1 MNGRTRVAAHGG
13 IATIAASSA
22 LGSVYDGYG
31 WLWPIIGAV
40 AVVVVMSELV
50 RWSPLPSAF
59 GPLLAAGGLLVYL
72 TAVYAGAAAWWH
84 LVPNDAALQVLGD
97 TARDGFADI
106 RKLGTPVPTR
116 DGLVLITTVGI
127 AMVALVVD
135 LLAVT
140 MRKAALAGLPLLS
153 IFALCTSLASD
164 GAGWVPFSIGTAGYL
179 WLLLADS
186 RDRLA
191 RWGRPMGFDRE
202 ARPRFNWSDNEV
214 MPSPLSVMGRR
225 IGLSAIAIAVVVPV
239 LIPGLRGGVPHSGD
253 GSGLG
258 FGGNG
263 SESATTINPIVS
275 VTAQLAQ
282 SSSRDVLRIQT
293 TDPNPGYLRLT
304 SLDQF
309 DGRTFSPS
317 TLAAPESAR
326 VSEGIAAPTVPGN
339 AQTTHIQVA
348 DFEAAWLPL
357 PQQVVGVD
365 VDGDWRYDPG
375 ANTVFSARDD
385 TEGLSYDVTSVSPA
399 WTAADLEQAGTAT
412 ADESVGR
419 LIELPDIPSSVTTLT
434 RQVTEGA
441 ASPFDRALKIQR
453 YLTGSPFVYDL
464 SAPQTDSGDALAQ
477 FLIVTHRG
485 FCQQFAT
492 SMAVMARIAGIPSR
506 IAVGF
511 TRGEQQAD
519 GSWLVTSKH
528 AHAWPELYFGGIGW
542 VPFEPTP
549 RGDGQAQQPEYTTE
563 SSSPTGPD
571 PGAPKGNDGNGGN
584 GKTQEGV
591 SKHDRL
597 DDSLDGFPVPD
608 NLPGI
613 DGAAPAGGHPVRQ
626 TLLWIA
632 AGLLAAWLIVPSVAR
647 VWTRRRRWARA
658 TTPRERADAAWE
670 ELRASAIDARAGW
683 VDGLSPRATARAL
696 RMEAGGLA
704 TVEVRALERIVDA
717 VQRAWYAPARSSMA
731 AVADTLEDD
740 VTSLRI
746 ALFSEATLRE
756 RFVLHAWPRSTMRD
770 AAGLVGRLGAL
781 MDAADLASARVRARL
796 WPRHAS

>member
-1 MNGRTRVAAHGG
+1 
-13 IATIAASSA
+13 
-22 LGSVYDGYG
+22 
-31 WLWPIIGAV
+31 
-40 AVVVVMSELV
+40 
-50 RWSPLPSAF
+50 LPSAL

-72 TAVYAGAAAWWH
+72 TAVYAGAEAWGHVIPNGAAMQ
-84 LVPNDAALQVLGD
+84 ALGD
-97 TARDGFADI
+97 VARDGFADV

-153 IFALCTSLASD
+153 IFALCTSLAKD

-214 MPSPLSVMGRR
+214 MPSPLTVMGRR

-253 GSGLG
+253 GGGLG
-258 FGGNG
+258 LGGGG
-263 SESATTINPIVS
+263 SQSKTTINPIVS
-275 VTAQLAQ
+275 VTSQLAE
-282 SSSRDVLRIQT
+282 STPHDVMRVQT
-293 TDPNPGYLRLT
+293 SDPDPGYLRLT

-317 TLAAPESAR
+317 KLEAPESAR
-326 VSEGIAAPTVPGN
+326 VSEGIAAPPVPGN
-339 AQTTHIQVA
+339 RQTTHVDVGD
-348 DFEAAWLPL
+348 DFDVAWLPL
-357 PQQVVGVD
+357 PQQVTAVE
-365 VDGDWRYDPG
+365 VDGDWRYDPV

-385 TEGLSYDVTSVSPA
+385 TEGLSYDVTSVTPA
-399 WTAADLEQAGTAT
+399 WTASDLEQAVTGT
-412 ADESVGR
+412 ADENVVH
-419 LIELPDIPSSVTTLT
+419 LTDLPDIPPAVGTLT
-434 RQVTEGA
+434 QQVIAGA
-441 ASPFDRALKIQR
+441 QSPFEEALKIQDF
-453 YLTGSPFVYDL
+453 LTSSPFVYDL

-511 TRGEQQAD
+511 TRGEHQQD
-519 GSWLVTSKH
+519 GSWLVTTKD
-528 AHAWPELYFGGIGW
+528 AHAWPELYLGGYGW

-549 RGDGQAQQPEYTTE
+549 RGDGQAQAPSYTTE
-563 SSSPTGPD
+563 TDGSPVDPANPD
-571 PGAPKGNDGNGGN
+571 QGNNN
-584 GKTQEGV
+584 GKGGKGQTQNGA

-597 DDSLDGFPVPD
+597 DNALDGFP
-608 NLPGI
+608 I
-613 DGAAPAGGHPVRQ
+613 DLTGGGGGTTPTAGHPVRQ

-632 AGLLAAWLIVPSVAR
+632 AGLLALLLVVPSIAR
-647 VWTRRRRWARA
+647 VLVRRRRWARA
-658 TTPRERADAAWE
+658 VSPVERADAAWE
-670 ELRASAIDARAGW
+670 ELRACAIDARAGW

-696 RMEAGGLA
+696 RMEVGGLA
-704 TVEVRALERIVDA
+704 TAELRALDRIVDS

-731 AVADTLEDD
+731 AAADTLEDD
-740 VTSLRI
+740 VASIRI
-746 ALFSEATLRE
+746 ALFSEATVRE

-770 AAGLVGRLGAL
+770 AAALVGRIGAVL
-781 MDAADLASARVRARL
+781 DAADLAGARVRARL
-796 WPRHAS
+796 WPRHAT